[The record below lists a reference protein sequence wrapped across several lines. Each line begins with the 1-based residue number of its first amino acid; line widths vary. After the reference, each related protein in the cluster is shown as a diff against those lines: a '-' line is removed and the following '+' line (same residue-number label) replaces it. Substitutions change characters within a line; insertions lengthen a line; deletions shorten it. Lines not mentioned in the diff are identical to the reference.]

1 VSVALPAHAA
11 FIIAAYAATILVVIG
26 LIAWVIVDYRTQQR
40 MLTDLEARGLG
51 RPGRAA

>member
-26 LIAWVIVDYRTQQR
+26 LIAWVIADYRTQQR